1 VLLSKKLILPV
12 ILLVTVLF
20 LTGHGIYCHNKES
33 ITQRVADEV
42 AKKRPYSDDSPWNL
56 KIGPKP
62 VFDPNSDMYIAQF
75 HGPFGANPNM
85 YAKPVYEVSQSTP
98 RKSVI
103 VSRWYSNV
111 INNGTKLI
119 RQREVT
125 VTIPIPDNAVPAKG
139 RDAHIILWDP
149 KTGDEWGFWQAE
161 PQRDGTWVVRNGY
174 HYNTNWKGVPPVG
187 FLSRGAG
194 LPYLAGLIRPWELE
208 QGRIEHA
215 IAFAVNYPSRFHI
228 YPATRSDGKGLPPDL
243 PVGARLQLDPTLTDK
258 DFQGWGLSREGQ
270 VIAKALQEYGM
281 ILTDGGGH
289 PKISIEYE
297 GTAHWGRLLDKDIVK
312 NIPYS
317 GFKVLS
323 LDTPEKPAPP
333 RDLRLEYKER
343 KVFLAWQSSPTATR
357 YRIKR
362 VLLDQGRFEILADW
376 VTSSYYADTSA
387 QEKAEYEYHIFAI
400 NHNGISEPS
409 KAALLKH

>member
-1 VLLSKKLILPV
+1 MSKKLILQL
-12 ILLVTVLF
+12 ILLVSVLF
-20 LTGHGIYCHNKES
+20 LMVHGIYCQNKES

-42 AKKRPYSDDSPWNL
+42 AEKRPYSDDSPWNL

-62 VFDPNSDMYIAQF
+62 VYDPNSDMYITQL
-75 HGPFGANPNM
+75 HGLFGANPNM

-98 RKSVI
+98 RKSVM

-125 VTIPIPDNAVPAKG
+125 VTIPIPDKAVPARG
-139 RDAHIILWDP
+139 RDAHIIFWDP
-149 KTGDEWGFWQAE
+149 QTGDEWGFWQAE
-161 PQRDGTWVVRNGY
+161 PQLDGTWVVRNGY

-194 LPYLAGLIRPWELE
+194 LPYLAGLIRPWELG

-215 IAFAVNYPSRFHI
+215 IAVAVKHPNRFHI

-243 PVGARLQLDPTLTDK
+243 PLGARLHLDPSLTEK

-297 GTAHWGRLLDKDIVK
+297 GTAHWGKLLNNDIVK
-312 NIPYS
+312 HIPYS
-317 GFKVLS
+317 AFKVLS
-323 LDTPEKPAPP
+323 LDTPEKPIPP
-333 RDLRLEYKER
+333 ENLRLECKEG
-343 KVFLAWQSSPTATR
+343 KVLLAWQPSPTATR

-362 VLLDQGRFEILADW
+362 VLLDHGSSEILADW
-376 VTSSYYADTSA
+376 VTSSYYVDTSV
-387 QEKAEYEYHIFAI
+387 QKKAEYEYLIFAI

-409 KAALLKH
+409 KAALLEH